1 MGWAADIADYG
12 YEHGITDF
20 MEAWHKYMDPGPDWD
35 PDNPEWQ
42 ARQRQQQRQEQAER
56 DARDRSRSRE
66 RRRAQAPDKIAA
78 VVRTCIAKGQTRK
91 DLFAAC
97 EIVGVDDPLAVAESG
112 EEIVQRIYERLDD
125 EVLNA
130 TQWVLLEASKSVEKA
145 VFVGIVEFDPGLL
158 SLHCDVSSREHCQDT
173 GEVSG
178 AAFRPRFW
186 GTSLAQEAPF
196 LADAPAGSPTNLS
209 VFEASGLIGDRGAV
223 YLTRSDLTRSS
234 ASQYFRLPRP
244 YLSAVEP
251 FYEVQAKL
259 ANESLRSDAP
269 INRLRVAGGCAAHG
283 AWEHFQPD
291 PEAEVWA
298 PRRWCYPRAFHGAV
312 REVRGVISL
321 SLDVFCIK
329 WDRDAEAL
337 AAEVVPLRS
346 GYIDLDEPNHCVW
359 TVGPETIK
367 CFEIDTLEECF
378 RLLQRDQAPLL
389 RHTLGLFALVWASS
403 EHLAMVVYSA
413 GGMKHFDSEVQMQ
426 NLVTVVEILTM
437 DVFLCQSQG
446 EDAQLLDVSKGQQ
459 LCTLPST
466 EHWQLPNI
474 AVLTH
479 LGVILVT
486 LPGTLQIWRYATWDS
501 GASCWP
507 VKDIDF
513 QGSFSQ
519 RTLVDRARAS
529 LVLPQ
534 APSASG
540 RGDDLFLIDLRCCK
554 RPERFQRGVCF
565 DGGGLAFI
573 QGDLSEGWLLVCGRQ
588 GGGLLKKT
596 WSRVFLQPG
605 RQEKLQSTSR
615 ADTFELLILGVD
627 LGVSHLAFAAIRPPC
642 LACYSWGHGLRASWP
657 SAEAWLRLQWNLRG
671 PPWGYELAS
680 ESASGW
686 C

>member
-145 VFVGIVEFDPGLL
+145 VFVGIVEPPDRAVDTLSGAIRMARIRGGCNFSEAEQRHAIAQRALEELNNQWTCHQLNNNLCSGRSL
-158 SLHCDVSSREHCQDT
+158 SLYAAMDT

-223 YLTRSDLTRSS
+223 YLTR
-234 ASQYFRLPRP
+234 P

-269 INRLRVAGGCAAHG
+269 INSVGAIHGPSMVPSVRPREQVDKALVMMRTQRAKFGFGRLVNLLRCYEIETLFDLHLDSTVLRLAANRSVLVAYTTDERPVPWPQALVLWHGGEDAKAALRLRV
-283 AWEHFQPD
+283 
-291 PEAEVWA
+291 
-298 PRRWCYPRAFHGAV
+298 
-312 REVRGVISL
+312 L
-321 SLDVFCIK
+321 SLPSLLMGDVVESNGG
-329 WDRDAEAL
+329 AS
-337 AAEVVPLRS
+337 S

-479 LGVILVT
+479 LGVILET
-486 LPGTLQIWRYATWDS
+486 R
-501 GASCWP
+501 
-507 VKDIDF
+507 
-513 QGSFSQ
+513 
-519 RTLVDRARAS
+519 
-529 LVLPQ
+529 
-534 APSASG
+534 
-540 RGDDLFLIDLRCCK
+540 
-554 RPERFQRGVCF
+554 
-565 DGGGLAFI
+565 
-573 QGDLSEGWLLVCGRQ
+573 
-588 GGGLLKKT
+588 
-596 WSRVFLQPG
+596 
-605 RQEKLQSTSR
+605 
-615 ADTFELLILGVD
+615 
-627 LGVSHLAFAAIRPPC
+627 
-642 LACYSWGHGLRASWP
+642 
-657 SAEAWLRLQWNLRG
+657 
-671 PPWGYELAS
+671 
-680 ESASGW
+680 
-686 C
+686 